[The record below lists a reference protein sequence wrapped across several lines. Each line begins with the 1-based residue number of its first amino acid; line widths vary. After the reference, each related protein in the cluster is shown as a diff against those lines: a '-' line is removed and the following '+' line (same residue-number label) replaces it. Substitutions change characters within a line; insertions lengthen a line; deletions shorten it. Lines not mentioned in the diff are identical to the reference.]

1 MKRIASLSLLI
12 LFMLNAG
19 FHFLVISQIIP
30 YSIVWGGRLKSV
42 SEMIQF
48 ELVSIILN
56 ALFLFFML
64 IIHGTIKI
72 KLHPIFEKTVLLLMF
87 GLFSINT
94 LGNMLA
100 KSTMETLIFTPITL
114 ISAVFCFI
122 LVYKKQVEK

>member
-12 LFMLNAG
+12 LFMLNAA

-64 IIHGTIKI
+64 IVHGTIKI